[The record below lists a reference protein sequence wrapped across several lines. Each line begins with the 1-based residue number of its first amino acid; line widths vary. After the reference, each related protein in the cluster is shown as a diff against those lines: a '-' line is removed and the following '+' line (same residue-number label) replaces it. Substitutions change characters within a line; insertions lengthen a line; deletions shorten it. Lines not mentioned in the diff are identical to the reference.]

1 MVWHPYRI
9 STIIILRCFLLLC
22 AVVVENGNDLD
33 NYTTAIRMTPGF
45 TVIYKSSGLKLY
57 KRKTVDNKL
66 EFVTIVNI
74 NKAKMENVT
83 GGWSKERSQ

>member
-1 MVWHPYRI
+1 MY
-9 STIIILRCFLLLC
+9 LFYCL
-22 AVVVENGNDLD
+22 ENLKKYNHV
-33 NYTTAIRMTPGF
+33 F
-45 TVIYKSSGLKLY
+45 KSNNSSIEELEKIPAY
-57 KRKTVDNKL
+57 KRMGIKINNSVSQDDKTFSKTILNVDNKL